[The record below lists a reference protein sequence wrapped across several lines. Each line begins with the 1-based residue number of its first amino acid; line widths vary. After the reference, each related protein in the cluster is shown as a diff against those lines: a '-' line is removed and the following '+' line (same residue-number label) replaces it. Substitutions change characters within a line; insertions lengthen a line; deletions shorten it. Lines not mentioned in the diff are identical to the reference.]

1 MLLGLVVS
9 VLVTKGDQTMPALVV
24 LIMLQVVLSGGV
36 LALTGVASWVSYI
49 APARWGLGALAST
62 IDLNTI
68 GVLPKPD
75 AMWVHSSTQWL
86 KDMAVL
92 VGMGF
97 IFLVIAQI
105 RLSMIGP
112 HRRK

>member
-1 MLLGLVVS
+1 VVS

-36 LALTGVASWVSYI
+36 LALSAGVETWVSYI
-49 APARWGLGALAST
+49 APARWGLGAIAST
-62 IDLNTI
+62 IDLNEI
-68 GVLPKPD
+68 GVTKPD

-92 VGMGF
+92 VAMGLV
-97 IFLVIAQI
+97 FLVIAQI
-105 RLSMIGP
+105 RLTRIGP